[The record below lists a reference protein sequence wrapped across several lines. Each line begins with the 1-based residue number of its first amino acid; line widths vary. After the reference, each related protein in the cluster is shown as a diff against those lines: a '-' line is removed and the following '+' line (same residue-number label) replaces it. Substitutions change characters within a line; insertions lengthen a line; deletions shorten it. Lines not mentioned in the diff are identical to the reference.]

1 MSQVLALNTQ
11 VNRTQHDYETL
22 LQRKQQLSEQLT
34 AVQFTLMDSSSAE
47 VVEHINQLQ
56 LEQTKQQ
63 GIVQHAQQI
72 LQQLQPQLEQ
82 AEYGAEQI
90 LLEAISIQRIYGFK
104 NKREIV
110 FDSHV
115 GMLFANLYYVPLISY
130 DDWKA
135 QQKNFAPDGIAKGQW
150 QCLHNYFYR
159 DKNGVLHGYGS
170 EDWYNTSFLSH
181 LPKKFQCK
189 EETCV
194 IYYHYDAPTNS
205 GKNYKYYYKDG
216 STVNVSNPRGDNSYK
231 ILPSFH
237 ILNNEEIFA
246 NYPRT
251 TALEKAKIILDFF
264 IEQEWIP
271 EFETTI
277 EFLANKVSYHF
288 EDDEERQEYVQ
299 KLDNLYASLLQ
310 RHQLQKQLVEIEQQ
324 LAELP
329 EPAQTW
335 LSADFN
341 YRPVLAQ
348 YPLTEIAQSVWQYSL
363 SAQHWLNTLLEQL
376 DEWESEHSDVITTAQ
391 SINAVFA
398 EKLQLSSQLN
408 EQECAVLNEQHQYL
422 KQKLNFSLIPTK
434 QKLIALLE
442 QNQQLEQKLEQT
454 DDLQSLAELEQ
465 YSRPSFPLLAE
476 HSATLCTKNLA
487 SLEWLEQNLTF
498 VQDVVASAEQQR
510 EQYLIFVDKYLQD
523 LQKEAS
529 DNSIEDEHIQKW
541 LAEWRTERLTL
552 LQQWL
557 PLVKAG
563 LQHELT
569 QETVRSTLACL
580 VNYQEQ
586 IDQFYLKSRL
596 GVHTKFAFTANGH
609 RQEQLEKDSELI
621 KLNHQFMQALQTVIF
636 SLSSSREKLW
646 LLNYSE
652 VWQKHIVQEIQVFL
666 QNENLLERDDI
677 AQLMMDE
684 MRKVQQQ
691 SLASCLQDAEH
702 YSEALEQRNKS
713 VNTLIFK
720 MRKALSAEK

>member
-11 VNRTQHDYETL
+11 VNHTQHDYETL
-22 LQRKQQLSEQLT
+22 LQRKQQLSKQLT
-34 AVQFTLMDSSSAE
+34 AVQFALMDSSSAE

-72 LQQLQPQLEQ
+72 LQQLQPQLKQ
-82 AEYGAEQI
+82 AKDGIEQI
-90 LLEAISIQRIYGFK
+90 LLEAISKQRFYGFK

-115 GMLFANLYYVPLISY
+115 GMLFANLYYVPLIEY
-130 DDWKA
+130 KDWKA

-150 QCLHNYFYR
+150 QCLHDFWYYSNGNAYGYARKNWLETTVPIFPTQFYPKQN
-159 DKNGVLHGYGS
+159 DFLIISFVDKGTNKYTWHINDLNFKNGKR
-170 EDWYNTSFLSH
+170 SFD
-181 LPKKFQCK
+181 
-189 EETCV
+189 V
-194 IYYHYDAPTNS
+194 I
-205 GKNYKYYYKDG
+205 
-216 STVNVSNPRGDNSYK
+216 
-231 ILPSFH
+231 PSSSIYIYPAYH

-251 TALEKAKIILDFF
+251 TALEKAKMILDFF
-264 IEQEWIP
+264 IEQEWVP
-271 EFETTI
+271 EFETTT
-277 EFLANKVSYHF
+277 EFLADKVSYQF
-288 EDDEERQEYVQ
+288 EDDEERQEYIQ
-299 KLDNLYASLLQ
+299 QLDKLYADLLQ

-422 KQKLNFSLIPTK
+422 KQKLNFSLTPTK
-434 QKLIALLE
+434 QKLITLLE

-465 YSRPSFPLLAE
+465 YSRPSFPLLTE

-498 VQDVVASAEQQR
+498 IQDVVASAEQQR
-510 EQYLIFVDKYLQD
+510 EQYLIFVDKYQQD
-523 LQKEAS
+523 LLKEAS

>member
-11 VNRTQHDYETL
+11 VNNTQHDYETL

-82 AEYGAEQI
+82 AKDGAEQI
-90 LLEAISIQRIYGFK
+90 LLEAISKQRFYGFK

-115 GMLFANLYYVPLISY
+115 GLLFANLHYVPLISY
-130 DDWKA
+130 KDWKA
-135 QQKNFAPDGIAKGQW
+135 QQKNFAPHGIAKGQW
-150 QCLHNYFYR
+150 QCLHNYNARNLSY
-159 DKNGVLHGYGS
+159 GYGG
-170 EDWYNTSFLSH
+170 EDWYKASFRF
-181 LPKKFQCK
+181 LPQKFKPQK
-189 EETCV
+189 IDYYI
-194 IYYHYDAPTNS
+194 IYY
-205 GKNYKYYYKDG
+205 KEFNYNRKYYLFYDKNLRSHDIYEPKDR
-216 STVNVSNPRGDNSYK
+216 SDMA

-264 IEQEWIP
+264 IEQEWVP
-271 EFETTI
+271 EFETTA
-277 EFLANKVSYHF
+277 EFLANKVSYQF
-288 EDDEERQEYVQ
+288 EDDEERQEYIQ
-299 KLDNLYASLLQ
+299 KLDKLYADLLQ
-310 RHQLQKQLVEIEQQ
+310 RYQLQKQLVEIEQQ

-341 YRPVLAQ
+341 YRPVLVQ
-348 YPLTEIAQSVWQYSL
+348 YPLTEIAQSVWQYSQ

-391 SINAVFA
+391 SINTIFA

-434 QKLIALLE
+434 QKLITLLE

-498 VQDVVASAEQQR
+498 VQDMVDSAKQQR
-510 EQYLIFVDKYLQD
+510 EQYLIFVDKYQQD
-523 LQKEAS
+523 LLKDAS
-529 DNSIEDEHIQKW
+529 DNGIEDKHIQKW

-596 GVHTKFAFTANGH
+596 DAHTKFAFTANGH

-636 SLSSSREKLW
+636 SQSNSREKLW

>member
-1 MSQVLALNTQ
+1 M
-11 VNRTQHDYETL
+11 
-22 LQRKQQLSEQLT
+22 
-34 AVQFTLMDSSSAE
+34 
-47 VVEHINQLQ
+47 
-56 LEQTKQQ
+56 
-63 GIVQHAQQI
+63 QHAQQI

-82 AEYGAEQI
+82 AKDGAEQI
-90 LLEAISIQRIYGFK
+90 LLEAISKQSWYTFK
-104 NKREIV
+104 NKPQLVFHTKSGFLFPNIRECNSFITCKQ
-110 FDSHV
+110 
-115 GMLFANLYYVPLISY
+115 
-130 DDWKA
+130 WKSE
-135 QQKNFAPDGIAKGQW
+135 NFQSQFSIYNIAKGEW
-150 QCLHNYFYR
+150 KALHDSFYR
-159 DKNGVLHGYGS
+159 AHNGPYRGFLNRDKFDYTYAESSFDYPLKFRSLTPSNVL
-170 EDWYNTSFLSH
+170 
-181 LPKKFQCK
+181 
-189 EETCV
+189 
-194 IYYHYDAPTNS
+194 YYTDAYPSSSN
-205 GKNYKYYYKDG
+205 YYYYL
-216 STVNVSNPRGDNSYK
+216 SPDNKKEYYSSEYEK
-231 ILPSFH
+231 SHFCILPYTH
-237 ILNNEEIFA
+237 ILDNDLLLPQ
-246 NYPRT
+246 NYILSPID
-251 TALEKAKIILDFF
+251 KAKIILDFF
-264 IEQEWIP
+264 LEQDWTPIFDDYIEQYE
-271 EFETTI
+271 
-277 EFLANKVSYHF
+277 
-288 EDDEERQEYVQ
+288 DEEDEDFKIRLKESQTKCDRYNRLFGAYY
-299 KLDNLYASLLQ
+299 K
-310 RHQLQKQLVEIEQQ
+310 RIQLQKQLVEIEQQ
-324 LAELP
+324 LAGLP

-348 YPLTEIAQSVWQYSL
+348 YPLTEIAQSVWQYSQ

-391 SINAVFA
+391 SINAIFA

-408 EQECAVLNEQHQYL
+408 EQECAVLNEHHQYL

-498 VQDVVASAEQQR
+498 IQDVVASAEQQR
-510 EQYLIFVDKYLQD
+510 EQYLIFVDKYQQD
-523 LQKEAS
+523 LLKEAS

-541 LAEWRTERLTL
+541 LTEWRTERLTL

-636 SLSSSREKLW
+636 SLSNSREKLW

-677 AQLMMDE
+677 AQLMMDD

-691 SLASCLQDAEH
+691 SLASCLQDAER